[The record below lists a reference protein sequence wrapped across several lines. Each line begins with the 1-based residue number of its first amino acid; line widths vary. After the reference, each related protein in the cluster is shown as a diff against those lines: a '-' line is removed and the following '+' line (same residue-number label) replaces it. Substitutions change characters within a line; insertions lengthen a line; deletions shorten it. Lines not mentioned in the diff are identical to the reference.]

1 MYKYI
6 KVILDSALALI
17 ALLLLLP
24 ILLIIAVLIKLDSKG
39 NVFFVQNRVGIN
51 NKIFKIYKFRTMYSE
66 TPKDVPTSDFN
77 DANKYITKIGNVLR
91 KTSLDEL
98 PQLINILKMDMAIVG
113 PRPALYNQ
121 YHLIELRKQNNVHL
135 VRPGLT
141 GLAQINGRDEIS
153 DEEKVKYDTEYV
165 KDITLFKDFKII
177 VATFF
182 KVLKKE
188 GIVDGEKK

>member
-24 ILLIIAVLIKLDSKG
+24 FLLIIAVLIKLDSKG
-39 NVFFVQNRVGIN
+39 SIFFVQNRVGIN

>member
-6 KVILDSALALI
+6 KVILDSILALI

-24 ILLIIAVLIKLDSKG
+24 FLLIIALLIKLDSKG
-39 NVFFVQNRVGIN
+39 SVFFVQNRVGIN

-77 DANKYITKIGNVLR
+77 DANKYITKIGNILR

-141 GLAQINGRDEIS
+141 GLAQINGRDEIC

>member
-1 MYKYI
+1 MYKYV
-6 KVILDSALALI
+6 KVILDSILALI

-24 ILLIIAVLIKLDSKG
+24 ILLIIALLIKLDSKG
-39 NVFFVQNRVGIN
+39 SVFFVQNRVGIN

>member
-6 KVILDSALALI
+6 KVILDSILALI

-24 ILLIIAVLIKLDSKG
+24 FLLIIAVLIKLDSKG

>member
-6 KVILDSALALI
+6 KVILDSILALI

-24 ILLIIAVLIKLDSKG
+24 ILLIIALLIKLDSKG
-39 NVFFVQNRVGIN
+39 SVFFVQNRVGIN

-66 TPKDVPTSDFN
+66 TPKDVPTNDFN

>member
-6 KVILDSALALI
+6 KVILDSILALI

-24 ILLIIAVLIKLDSKG
+24 ILLIIALLIKLDSKG
-39 NVFFVQNRVGIN
+39 SVFFVQNRVGIN

-77 DANKYITKIGNVLR
+77 DANKYITKIGNILR

>member
-1 MYKYI
+1 MYKYV
-6 KVILDSALALI
+6 KVILDSVLALI

-24 ILLIIAVLIKLDSKG
+24 ILLIIALLIKLDSKG
-39 NVFFVQNRVGIN
+39 SVFFVQNRVGIN

>member
-24 ILLIIAVLIKLDSKG
+24 ILLIIALLIKLDSKG
-39 NVFFVQNRVGIN
+39 SVFFVQNRVGIN

>member
-24 ILLIIAVLIKLDSKG
+24 ILLIIALLIKLDSKG
-39 NVFFVQNRVGIN
+39 SIFFVQNRVGIN

>member
-6 KVILDSALALI
+6 KVILDSILALI

-24 ILLIIAVLIKLDSKG
+24 ILLIIALLIKLDSKG
-39 NVFFVQNRVGIN
+39 SVFFVQNRVGIN